1 MNKQKSTK
9 QRMAE
14 WIRHSDCDSCKVCAF
29 FERCNERYATEENYS
44 PTEQEC
50 VNGIIN
56 YFEGLKY
63 KDEQANQE
71 QGAGS

>member
-1 MNKQKSTK
+1 MSEKSTK

-14 WIRHSDCDSCKVCAF
+14 WIKSCDCDSCKVCAF
-29 FERCNERYATEENYS
+29 CEQCNERYSTDENYE

-56 YFEGLKY
+56 YFEGLKH

-71 QGAGS
+71 